1 MSTWALTS
9 SPPCYIFSPLETRLR
24 GFHPIQYTLHHAIP
38 MSMYAQPGPERA
50 TSPYRPSP
58 TRSNGGDSI
67 IRKSVSPTATR
78 RRRHSD
84 NSLPEPSH
92 EIRSPTQRSYPR
104 DPIASLTIVSTPV
117 SQGPAEV
124 PPSASTIQSNAKGY
138 LQSDR
143 IPLWALAP
151 GMNVLQGSTS
161 ASIGIKL
168 SDFSALNLMDSCPE
182 TGKPVPYVGAGHQR
196 MGSKSGLNKTV
207 RAHHSGAG
215 ELWIDSSPIQAKHK
229 ILVPPVEAISRPST
243 PATSAVEIE
252 TTTISGRPLKRYSV
266 IEIDN
271 KSSRHGRHHDL
282 EPRSIHSG
290 AHFQIQRHLTPPEK
304 FIPPQLFASKP
315 SAGAFPRLARIPH
328 WKRGVKELMEDV
340 LEELNVGLEVDGVL
354 EGMRNLGLWDLEIG
368 LHEDRVRRASENTDG
383 SLLQNLGRTGR

>member
-1 MSTWALTS
+1 
-9 SPPCYIFSPLETRLR
+9 
-24 GFHPIQYTLHHAIP
+24 
-38 MSMYAQPGPERA
+38 MSMYAQPSAEA
-50 TSPYRPSP
+50 SSPYRPSP
-58 TRSNGGDSI
+58 TRSNGGDTI
-67 IRKSVSPTATR
+67 IRKSISPTARR

-92 EIRSPTQRSYPR
+92 DLKSPRDRSYPP

-117 SQGPAEV
+117 LVGPNEV
-124 PPSASTIQSNAKGY
+124 PPTASSVTSTKGY

-168 SDFSALNLMDSCPE
+168 SDFSALNLHDTCPE
-182 TGKPVPYVGAGHQR
+182 TGKPKPYFAAGHNR
-196 MGSKSGLNKTV
+196 MGSKSGLQKTV
-207 RAHHSGAG
+207 RRHHSGAG
-215 ELWIDSSPIQAKHK
+215 EIWIDSSPIQAKHK

-243 PATSAVEIE
+243 PATIGVEID
-252 TTTISGRPLKRYSV
+252 TISSSGRHGQKRYSV
-266 IEIDN
+266 VEIDN
-271 KSSRHGRHHDL
+271 RSSRHGRHHDL

-290 AHFQIQRHLTPPEK
+290 AHFKIQHHLTPPEK
-304 FIPPQLFASKP
+304 FVAPELFASKP
-315 SAGAFPRLARIPH
+315 SAGGFPRLARIPH

-340 LEELNVGLEVDGVL
+340 LEEMNVGLEVDGVL
-354 EGMRNLGLWDLEIG
+354 EGMRNLGLWDMEVG
-368 LHEDRVRRASENTDG
+368 LHEDRIRRASEITDG